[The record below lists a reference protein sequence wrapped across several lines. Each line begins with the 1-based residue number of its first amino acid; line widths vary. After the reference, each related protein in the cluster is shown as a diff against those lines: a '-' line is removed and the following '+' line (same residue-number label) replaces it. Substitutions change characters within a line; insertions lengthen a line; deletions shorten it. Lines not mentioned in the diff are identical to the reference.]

1 MLSSSILLLQHYNSV
16 CGLLSLQYHHPK
28 LFDSSHLF
36 LSSTHSI
43 SCMLQHLPWK
53 YELEPVHPLW
63 QLEEGRRGAA
73 GGRRAELGAG
83 VWLVGGDVSGAT
95 SWSVCSLGG
104 GEGDCGVVS
113 LNKMAARPLST
124 RAH

>member
-1 MLSSSILLLQHYNSV
+1 MVRRGGGADGGEAALGWMGGWSGRS
-16 CGLLSLQYHHPK
+16 
-28 LFDSSHLF
+28 
-36 LSSTHSI
+36 
-43 SCMLQHLPWK
+43 
-53 YELEPVHPLW
+53 LEPLFGWWRVTYVDP
-63 QLEEGRRGAA
+63 
-73 GGRRAELGAG
+73 
-83 VWLVGGDVSGAT
+83 T

>member
-1 MLSSSILLLQHYNSV
+1 MVGGGSGRS
-16 CGLLSLQYHHPK
+16 
-28 LFDSSHLF
+28 
-36 LSSTHSI
+36 
-43 SCMLQHLPWK
+43 
-53 YELEPVHPLW
+53 LEPLFGWWRVTYVDP
-63 QLEEGRRGAA
+63 
-73 GGRRAELGAG
+73 
-83 VWLVGGDVSGAT
+83 T

>member
-1 MLSSSILLLQHYNSV
+1 MSSSLSIL
-16 CGLLSLQYHHPK
+16 CG
-28 LFDSSHLF
+28 SS
-36 LSSTHSI
+36 
-43 SCMLQHLPWK
+43 
-53 YELEPVHPLW
+53 
-63 QLEEGRRGAA
+63 RRGLGGGGRA
-73 GGRRAELGAG
+73 GGRRAELRAG

-95 SWSVCSLGG
+95 SWSVCSVGG

>member
-1 MLSSSILLLQHYNSV
+1 MAAWR
-16 CGLLSLQYHHPK
+16 
-28 LFDSSHLF
+28 FA
-36 LSSTHSI
+36 
-43 SCMLQHLPWK
+43 
-53 YELEPVHPLW
+53 ER
-63 QLEEGRRGAA
+63 EGGVEV
-73 GGRRAELGAG
+73 ELGAG
-83 VWLVGGDVSGAT
+83 VWLVGSDVSGAT

>member
-1 MLSSSILLLQHYNSV
+1 MAAWR
-16 CGLLSLQYHHPK
+16 
-28 LFDSSHLF
+28 FA
-36 LSSTHSI
+36 
-43 SCMLQHLPWK
+43 
-53 YELEPVHPLW
+53 ER
-63 QLEEGRRGAA
+63 EG
-73 GGRRAELGAG
+73 GGGVELGAG
-83 VWLVGGDVSGAT
+83 VWLVGSDVSGDT